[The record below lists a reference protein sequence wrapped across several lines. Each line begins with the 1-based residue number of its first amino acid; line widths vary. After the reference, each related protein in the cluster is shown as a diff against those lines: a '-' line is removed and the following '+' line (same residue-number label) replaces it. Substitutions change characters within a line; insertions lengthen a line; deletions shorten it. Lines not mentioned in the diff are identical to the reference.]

1 MRQEAERIFQ
11 KLMAI
16 NIQNLRSNEFNQ
28 TINSTK
34 SKQDK
39 YRDLDKVILT

>member
-1 MRQEAERIFQ
+1 MRQEAKRIFQ

-28 TINSTK
+28 TRNSTK

-39 YRDLDKVILT
+39 YRDQEKVIVI